1 MVSPLVCR
9 QYMKIRDDALD
20 LDDGVTTPS
29 TPLRGCVSGKG
40 YGLIGLLAKAI
51 KVAGQFVDMNIPAT
65 VSKYGGYREDT
76 FADLVVSSS
85 GIDADFL
92 SRSSEREQQS
102 AVAASQKGEAVFL
115 FSGAHPMFF
124 RNQWKLIV
132 MASSG
137 SKRLKCALQVRIS
150 TERNRTHNKLIFC
163 DTRQPYFSYII
174 EKY

>member
-9 QYMKIRDDALD
+9 QYMKIWDDALD

-65 VSKYGGYREDT
+65 VSKYGRYREDA

-102 AVAASQKGEAVFL
+102 AVPASQKGEAILV
-115 FSGAHPMFF
+115 FSGVHPILSQSWLF
-124 RNQWKLIV
+124 IV
-132 MASSG
+132 PPR
-137 SKRLKCALQVRIS
+137 KK
-150 TERNRTHNKLIFC
+150 
-163 DTRQPYFSYII
+163 TRG
-174 EKY
+174 